1 VHQKEH
7 SRNVHVETERGTRK
21 GALFFFTAI
30 IRVFASYS
38 TKSNIRVS
46 SKEHKGRMQI
56 RLLIEGITALLIAL
70 TPLLTY
76 MYKYIPKGDTT
87 WSLLGL
93 QFGTNGYDDVYT
105 AMYFYLSKFV
115 PLILMVIWFFTTKKW
130 WYHAILIPM
139 AMYGLQFY
147 IATSETG
154 RVDEN
159 EIMYLVV
166 MCMVIVPV
174 LYLIRIKL
182 VDKYVHGIDL
192 NAMDEEI
199 QIYKEK
205 EELRK
210 EREQL
215 ELRKKTLSKKA

>member
-1 VHQKEH
+1 M
-7 SRNVHVETERGTRK
+7 R
-21 GALFFFTAI
+21 
-30 IRVFASYS
+30 
-38 TKSNIRVS
+38 
-46 SKEHKGRMQI
+46 I

-70 TPLLTY
+70 TPLLIY
-76 MYKYIPKGDTT
+76 MYKYIPKGDQT
-87 WSLLGL
+87 WSLLGI

-105 AMYFYLSKFV
+105 AMYFYLSKLV

-147 IATSETG
+147 IAISESG

-166 MCMVIVPV
+166 LCMVIVPV

-205 EELRK
+205 EQLRK

-215 ELRKKTLSKKA
+215 ELRKKTLSKKT